1 MKLEMASRKMI
12 GAVDIGGTKIAAGLV
27 NESGTVLAR
36 AACATQAGRG
46 PRDALARICETIDS
60 MTARVGGETVGIG
73 VGCTGPVDALSGV
86 IGNVPFLPGWQG
98 FDLAAELSAAF
109 GVRVALEND
118 ADAAAL
124 GETAWGAG
132 RDARRFVYVTVSTGI
147 GGGLIFD
154 SRLYRGAN
162 SSHPEVGHHI
172 IDASGPLCSCGAR
185 GCWESLAG
193 GLAFAERYN
202 AATGEAL
209 DAREICKAA
218 EGGQPRALE
227 AVAREGYY
235 LGLGLV
241 NLITLFAPDVIAL
254 GGGVMQSQ
262 RLFWEEI
269 YAVIRASCRL
279 VPHDQV
285 RIVPAALGLDA
296 GLIGAACAWIHRFGD
311 AS

>member
-1 MKLEMASRKMI
+1 MKLEMASRQMI

-27 NESGTVLAR
+27 SASGVVLAR

-46 PRDALARICETIDS
+46 PRDALARIRETIDS
-60 MTARVGGETVGIG
+60 MTARVGGEMAGIG
-73 VGCTGPVDALSGV
+73 VGCTGPVDALSSV
-86 IGNVPFLPGWQG
+86 IGDVPFLPGWQG
-98 FDLAAELSAAF
+98 FDLAAALSATF

-124 GETAWGAG
+124 GEAAWGAG
-132 RDARRFVYVTVSTGI
+132 KDVRRFIFITVSTGI
-147 GGGLIFD
+147 GGGMVFD
-154 SRLYRGAN
+154 GRLYRGAN
-162 SSHPEVGHHI
+162 GAHPEVGHHI
-172 IDASGPLCSCGAR
+172 IDGSGPLCSCGAR

-218 EGGQPRALE
+218 ESGQPRALE

-235 LGLGLV
+235 LGLGLA
-241 NLITLFAPDVIAL
+241 NLITLFAPDAIAL

-262 RLFWEEI
+262 RLFWEEMC
-269 YAVIRASCRL
+269 AVIRASCRL
-279 VPHDQV
+279 VPHEQV
-285 RIVPAALGLDA
+285 RVVPAVLGTDV
-296 GLIGAACAWIHRFGD
+296 GLIGAACAWLHRFSGI
-311 AS
+311 S